1 MRTLSTTGQ
10 VIDALGGTAE
20 LAKALGRKMTVISNW
35 RTGGSFPAN
44 TYLVLTE
51 MLSAIECRAPAHLW
65 NMVDASARTST
76 AQQVLR
82 EAV

>member
-1 MRTLSTTGQ
+1 MRTLTTSGQ

-44 TYLVLTE
+44 TYLALTA
-51 MLSAIECRAPAHLW
+51 MLAKIECRAPAHLW
-65 NMVDASARTST
+65 NMVDAPIRAPAST
-76 AQQVLR
+76 DFR